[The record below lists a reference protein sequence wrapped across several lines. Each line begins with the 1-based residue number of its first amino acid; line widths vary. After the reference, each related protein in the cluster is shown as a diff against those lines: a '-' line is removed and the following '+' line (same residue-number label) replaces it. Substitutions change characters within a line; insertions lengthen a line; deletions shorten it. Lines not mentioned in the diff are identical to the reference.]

1 MLKRMFLLAV
11 CGYTLSWGEGLILL
25 ALLFFIFFVSSQLR
39 YVTRFIVLEL
49 DFVGWSLIL
58 LRVWVI
64 SVSLIT
70 RVKIKNDN
78 IIKKI
83 YLFVITSLL
92 FFLILRFSVSDVII
106 FYLSFEACLIP
117 ILVMILGWGY
127 QPERAKAGV
136 YILFYTLFGSLPL
149 FIILVY
155 IFNNK
160 GSSYI
165 YFRDSLQ
172 VTGLLF
178 LMLIGAFLVK
188 FPIYGVHLWLLK
200 AHVEAPVAGSIILA
214 GVLLKL
220 GGYGIIR
227 VIRIFPS
234 VYIFKEVLFSV
245 SIWGAIIVSVSC
257 LRHTDIKLLIA
268 SSSVVHIRTCIIGLI
283 IIREWGVKGCL
294 VIIVAHGLCSS
305 GLFCVANIAY
315 VRTNSRRILINKG
328 LLNLIPRIRIWWF
341 LLIVANI
348 AGPPSLNLLR
358 EIILLNR
365 LISWNWAS
373 IIFLGLLG
381 FFSASYSLYLYSI
394 TQHGVYVKSKNALIN
409 GNTIEFLIISLH
421 VMPLNLAVLCALVI
435 LCFNSLI

>member
-315 VRTNSRRILINKG
+315 VRTNSRRILVNKG